1 VLPSWLVS
9 YAIVNGSL
17 RRFSVAHWQLSCFDD
32 SMAAAGS
39 HPVQPKRR
47 YSDKGSASGWLEKR
61 LGNKHRKNPSV
72 SYYYGWLDQGHQCQ
86 RYVPVAK
93 VGQVTQMI
101 SDRCG
106 VEEILALLKVKG

>member
-1 VLPSWLVS
+1 M
-9 YAIVNGSL
+9 
-17 RRFSVAHWQLSCFDD
+17 AHWQLSCFDD
-32 SMAAAGS
+32 SM
-39 HPVQPKRR
+39 
-47 YSDKGSASGWLEKR
+47 GWLEKR
-61 LGNKHRKNPSV
+61 LGNKHRKSPSV
-72 SYYYGWLDQGHQCQ
+72 SYYYGWLDQGQQCK